1 MLKDR
6 FITSVVALPFLVLM
20 IIYSNQMVW
29 DLFVIFVIAL
39 CAIEWSQLWGYSP
52 RKKIYFTSSL
62 IIACLLVAGLSYIH
76 EIGQVVD
83 YTLEMIVLTFVMVYL
98 AIVPLWIFLKWKCM
112 ADWVVG
118 CVVWILFFCFW
129 WSSVFL
135 KVDPVFLIVILGLVF
150 ISDTTAYFC
159 GKKFGR
165 SPLAPTISPK
175 KTWEGVFGA
184 LLSVV
189 IYSFIIISPLGFSG
203 TEKTQM
209 LLAAM
214 ILVALGIFGDL
225 FFSLLKRQVGKK
237 DSGKLLPGHGGILD
251 RVDSL
256 VLSLPFAFIIVNIG
270 N

>member
-6 FITSVVALPFLVLM
+6 FITSVVALPLLVLM

-165 SPLAPTISPK
+165 TPLAPTISPK